1 MERYNI
7 YDLGFTIWDL
17 EEIIKS
23 YVFINGKGVAWR
35 QKAGIGW
42 VFNPKGLEGLIGDF
56 GF

>member
-1 MERYNI
+1 MI

-23 YVFINGKGVAWR
+23 YVFINGKGIAWS
-35 QKAGIGW
+35 QKACVGM
-42 VFNPKGLEGLIGDF
+42 